1 MTTRHNTHT
10 SYQEYRHITQ
20 QAADLNGAAALL
32 QWDQET
38 YMPPKGAAF
47 RAQQLATLAG
57 QAHEL
62 LTSETYGNLL
72 KDLSAAELTEDAA
85 ANVRLSLEDYEKNKK
100 LSRDFVTRLSVATSK
115 GYEAWMAARKQKD
128 FAVFAPAL
136 SEIITLKKE
145 EATLYGYETHPY
157 DALLDDYE
165 KGASVAM
172 LDPIFEA
179 VKTRLRPLIDAIAAR
194 PQVSDTIFRQPY
206 PTALQFEVSK
216 RILADM
222 GFDFE
227 AGRQDYSEHP
237 FTTSFSPDDV
247 RLTTRAD
254 ENDIAN
260 LLWSSI
266 HEGGHG
272 LYEQGLPAAQY
283 GLPLGQPASLSIHE
297 SQSRIWENNVGR
309 SLPFMR
315 YLLPLLQHYFPEI
328 PGKSTPEE
336 LYHAANQVKPSLIRT
351 EADELTYHFHVLIRY
366 ELEKALIS
374 GSLSVQDLP
383 QVWNDSYEKQLG
395 IRPKND
401 LEGVLQ
407 DIHWSHGSFGYFPTY
422 SLGSFYAAQFW
433 AQLQQDIS
441 QTNEKIAAG
450 QFTDLTIWLREHVY
464 KYGRQYRSE
473 ALCRRATGSGL
484 KLDSFMAYASQKY
497 QDIYSL

>member
-1 MTTRHNTHT
+1 
-10 SYQEYRHITQ
+10 
-20 QAADLNGAAALL
+20 
-32 QWDQET
+32 
-38 YMPPKGAAF
+38 MPPKGAPF

-100 LSRDFVTRLSVATSK
+100 LSRDFVTRLSVARSK

-136 SEIITLKKE
+136 SEIIALKKE

-206 PTALQFEVSK
+206 PAALQFEVSK

-297 SQSRIWENNVGR
+297 SQSRI
-309 SLPFMR
+309 
-315 YLLPLLQHYFPEI
+315 
-328 PGKSTPEE
+328 
-336 LYHAANQVKPSLIRT
+336 
-351 EADELTYHFHVLIRY
+351 
-366 ELEKALIS
+366 
-374 GSLSVQDLP
+374 
-383 QVWNDSYEKQLG
+383 
-395 IRPKND
+395 
-401 LEGVLQ
+401 
-407 DIHWSHGSFGYFPTY
+407 
-422 SLGSFYAAQFW
+422 
-433 AQLQQDIS
+433 
-441 QTNEKIAAG
+441 
-450 QFTDLTIWLREHVY
+450 
-464 KYGRQYRSE
+464 
-473 ALCRRATGSGL
+473 
-484 KLDSFMAYASQKY
+484 
-497 QDIYSL
+497 